1 MSAKQSPTDEQ
12 FVSEAIDLVE
22 RARDANIPFRI
33 MAGCAVRIH
42 CPNYAQ
48 FHQLKLKRNIR
59 DIDIVTLSRHK
70 KEIEPLFLR
79 LGYDPQ
85 VTKFGMDR
93 DIYENSKKGI
103 ILDLFFDRLV
113 MCHTIDFVGR
123 LENDFPTITLAD
135 LVLQK
140 LQIVE
145 INERDVKDLLVLFL
159 EHEIGETDNGIID
172 GKYLAR
178 LLSND
183 WGFYYTVTENIK
195 KSNSIVRK
203 NYSDLLSDGE
213 RQLFEART
221 AKLLA
226 MIEAEPKSFKWRMRQ
241 KVGTKSIWYNE
252 VEEKERGTL
261 AEYLIKKNQES
272 GISN

>member
-1 MSAKQSPTDEQ
+1 LSAKQSPTDEQ